1 MNSLKFFNPRADI
14 EKHTTVLPHWEQP
27 GASYFVTFRLADSLP
42 QKKLDDWKLERDEW
56 LAANPKPWSVELENE
71 FHKRFS
77 STIERWLDAGH
88 GSCVLRDPK
97 AAYIVG
103 DGLNHFEGVR
113 CVQHAWIVMP
123 NHVHV
128 LFTLLGGHPLDGLLH
143 SWKSFTAN
151 KIHSIT
157 GDQGSLWQ
165 RDYFDRLIRDD
176 AHFQNCVRY
185 IRKNPLKAK
194 LRPGEYLLYESEW
207 VGTVVK

>member
-1 MNSLKFFNPRADI
+1 MPPP
-14 EKHTTVLPHWEQP
+14 V
-27 GASYFVTFRLADSLP
+27 SYGDRRDAY
-42 QKKLDDWKLERDEW
+42 DDWKLERDEW

-97 AAYIVG
+97 AARIVG
-103 DGLNHFEGVR
+103 DALNHFEGVR
-113 CVQHAWIVMP
+113 CVQHAWVVMP
-123 NHVHV
+123 NHVHA
-128 LFTLLGGHPLDGLLH
+128 LFTLLGDHHLEDLLH

-151 KIHSIT
+151 KIHAFD
-157 GDQGSLWQ
+157 GNHVRLWQ

-176 AHFQNCVRY
+176 AHFENCVRY

-207 VGTVVK
+207 VGTGLK